1 MRVDS
6 SHQHSDPDAEDS
18 SDVTNESF
26 EPLHN
31 SRAIN
36 NKSTSVVNE
45 RVNDERKNSTPSS
58 KFFQTYCKLKK
69 KLMSFN
75 CFVISK

>member
-6 SHQHSDPDAEDS
+6 SHQHSDPDASDN

-58 KFFQTYCKLKK
+58 KFFQTYSKLKK
-69 KLMSFN
+69 KLMTFN

>member
-26 EPLHN
+26 QPLH
-31 SRAIN
+31 